1 MQANPE
7 KVSVKGFAKKLK
19 LHDYQQK
26 AISWMNG
33 IERSADDEFNYVR
46 LMPWKGV
53 ATDLLFET
61 ELKRVCVAR
70 DIPEFTKQMSH
81 KGIAIV

>member
-1 MQANPE
+1 
-7 KVSVKGFAKKLK
+7 VKGFAKKLK

-26 AISWMNG
+26 AISWMNR
-33 IERSADDEFNYVR
+33 IENTADDEVDYVR
-46 LMPWKGV
+46 LVPWNNV

-61 ELKRVCVAR
+61 ELKRVCLAR

-81 KGIAIV
+81 KGR